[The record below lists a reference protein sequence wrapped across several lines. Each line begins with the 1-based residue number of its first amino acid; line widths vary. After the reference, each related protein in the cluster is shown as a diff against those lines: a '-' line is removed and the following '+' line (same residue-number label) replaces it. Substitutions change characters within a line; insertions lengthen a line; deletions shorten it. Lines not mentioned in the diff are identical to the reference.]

1 MARYSVAEAKNNL
14 PKLLDRAL
22 AGEDVTITRRG
33 EAIAK
38 LVPERVIGAPLD
50 LEWLDAH
57 RVTAKAGTDLDS
69 AALIRQMRD
78 EGCRRRRSSDAL
90 HLAVAA
96 RASLDLATFDVVL
109 ARAAGEFGVATV
121 DL

>member
-22 AGEDVTITRRG
+22 AGEDVTFARRG

-38 LVPERVIGAPLD
+38 LVPERVIAPLD

-57 RVTAKAGTDLDS
+57 RVTPKAGTDLDS